1 MNEHGNIYLGEE
13 FVMNKKKKHIIMSI
27 PKGYK
32 FAMVGVGKAGLM
44 QADKKEFKRKKERKK
59 GKDQIK
65 NELHNEY

>member
-1 MNEHGNIYLGEE
+1 MNKK
-13 FVMNKKKKHIIMSI
+13 KKKKHIIMSI

-32 FAMVGVGKAGLM
+32 FAMVGVGKSGLM